1 MTAAPFQI
9 VAGTTRFPATDP
21 VAARRFADA
30 YEAATRTVATVATTP
45 NLCAHCEEPLERY
58 PCRSAKCEDARSAYD
73 KRVERMCDDL

>member
-45 NLCAHCEEPLERY
+45 KLCALERY
-58 PCRSAKCEDARSAYD
+58 PCRSAKCEEARSAYD